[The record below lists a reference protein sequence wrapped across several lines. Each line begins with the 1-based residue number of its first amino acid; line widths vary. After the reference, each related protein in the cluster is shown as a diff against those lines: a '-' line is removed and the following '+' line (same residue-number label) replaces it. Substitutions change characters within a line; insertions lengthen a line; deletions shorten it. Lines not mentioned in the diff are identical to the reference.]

1 MAATPERTAA
11 LIQKL
16 IERTLKEFPGMT
28 REEVLEIIRDFRPEA
43 AKVFHLLP
51 QPQEAVLKIDES
63 R

>member
-28 REEVLEIIRDFRPEA
+28 REEVLEIIRDVRPEA
-43 AKVFHLLP
+43 AKYFHLLN
-51 QPQEAVLKIDES
+51 QPEEA
-63 R
+63 RPNG